1 MYLKTELKY
10 TYKKGSSTSTAG
22 STERNQLLQSMHASQ
37 ILQMLLNKSLIISI
51 DEWSFNRD
59 LKNNYAWLPK
69 GISSKVINIM
79 TFGRCTLI
87 SAVFSDGNF
96 IWMMVQD
103 TVKSKKFCRFL
114 QILKYVPKQSK
125 VELMANISITLGN
138 APVHTSLE

>member
-1 MYLKTELKY
+1 MNEV
-10 TYKKGSSTSTAG
+10 
-22 STERNQLLQSMHASQ
+22 
-37 ILQMLLNKSLIISI
+37 
-51 DEWSFNRD
+51 FNRD
-59 LKNNYAWLPK
+59 LKNNYTWLPK

-114 QILKYVPKQSK
+114 QILKYVLKQSK
-125 VELMANISITLGN
+125 IELMAISQ
-138 APVHTSLE
+138 